1 MSTQFTTFRATKFEL
16 VGFEGGGRPRFNF
29 AETALACNEIIHG
42 VSEILQIEVRCRLRG
57 MALK

>member
-16 VGFEGGGRPRFNF
+16 VGFEGWIT

-42 VSEILQIEVRCRLRG
+42 VSEILQIEVRCRLQG